1 MWLDSATFMPSLSK
15 SAPTDIHFPSPRA
28 QEQVL
33 PLEHKVEQ
41 ILSEIGCL
49 RSTQSEQSRKLEETE
64 SLVKQVAGQHEVQE
78 NLAQQTSEF
87 LKDHFGKKKTDAEI
101 PTDSGVQRRW
111 EADSSFPSVNFND
124 FYLAKIHVLCYNTIR
139 CVFLFHQHNTPLLIH
154 LGKSAGAKIQNICPQ
169 NSACQF

>member
-15 SAPTDIHFPSPRA
+15 SAPTDIHFPSPRV

-111 EADSSFPSVNFND
+111 EADSSFPSVNFNE
-124 FYLAKIHVLCYNTIR
+124 FT
-139 CVFLFHQHNTPLLIH
+139 
-154 LGKSAGAKIQNICPQ
+154 
-169 NSACQF
+169 